1 MNRKLTPAQMPTRRF
16 PTHSPSREPAPS
28 LPGSHVP
35 DGRGRLQPFLTLNP
49 SPSLTQPVLPH
60 LKPWSP
66 LQKVTSGFHVDRV
79 LVPCP
84 HHSHPPR
91 PSLLRGPALSRLC
104 LPLCLQMPVSP
115 PPPSLSACLRL
126 PQLLGS
132 ARDCTLTRC
141 DGFPTCLQV
150 GLSWMASKPPV
161 T

>member
-1 MNRKLTPAQMPTRRF
+1 MPTRRF
-16 PTHSPSREPAPS
+16 PAHSPSREPAPS

-84 HHSHPPR
+84 QPLSPSPTLPAPR
-91 PSLLRGPALSRLC
+91 PLFSSPRPRTFS
-104 LPLCLQMPVSP
+104 PLSP
-115 PPPSLSACLRL
+115 PLPSDARL
-126 PQLLGS
+126 PSSSIAQRPSQTPPASRVRQGLHPDQVRWFSDVLAGGTQLE
-132 ARDCTLTRC
+132 
-141 DGFPTCLQV
+141 GF
-150 GLSWMASKPPV
+150 
-161 T
+161 